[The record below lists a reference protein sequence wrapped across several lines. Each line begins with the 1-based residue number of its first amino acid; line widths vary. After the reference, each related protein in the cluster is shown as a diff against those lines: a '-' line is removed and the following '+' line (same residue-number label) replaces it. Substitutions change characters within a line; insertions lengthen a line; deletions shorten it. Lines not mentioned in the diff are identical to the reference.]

1 MAAAVVVRRL
11 AALSGASAV
20 AAGAYGAHGFK
31 NSDPDDY
38 QRVLFET
45 ANKYHFYH
53 SLALLGAAHSKKPA
67 VGYRDGDPD
76 ECGGTALPGPGQKA
90 VRGGLPVGGHPGAA
104 VGPGVR
110 AGGAGAGGLRRPDR
124 LRGSHRQRLY
134 LQHA

>member
-1 MAAAVVVRRL
+1 MNASVVVRRL

-53 SLALLGAAHSKKPA
+53 SLALLGAAHSGKPA
-67 VGYRDGDPD
+67 VTV
-76 ECGGTALPGPGQKA
+76 CQT
-90 VRGGLPVGGHPGAA
+90 GHAP
-104 VGPGVR
+104 
-110 AGGAGAGGLRRPDR
+110 RRPVVSGGWNPR
-124 LRGSHRQRLY
+124 PVPS
-134 LQHA
+134 

>member
-1 MAAAVVVRRL
+1 MTASVVVRRL

-53 SLALLGAAHSKKPA
+53 SLALLGAAHSSKPA
-67 VGYRDGDPD
+67 VAGTLLIAGMGMFCGSLYHQAMTGDP
-76 ECGGTALPGPGQKA
+76 
-90 VRGGLPVGGHPGAA
+90 
-104 VGPGVR
+104 
-110 AGGAGAGGLRRPDR
+110 GLRKMAPMGGMAMIVGW
-124 LRGSHRQRLY
+124 LAIIL
-134 LQHA
+134 